1 MNEGK
6 SKQNAGQRPQPLT
19 LQLAPA
25 LSEYLRREAGSR
37 GIDPAELART
47 LLMRGL
53 HSERLGNVARDLSSQ
68 AGPTISDEG
77 HAVARLEAGA
87 MLGALSE
94 WHDGA
99 SIGAGKSVA
108 AGRPPSDS
116 AMGVMRAALE
126 RARSGRAG

>member
-6 SKQNAGQRPQPLT
+6 SKQNAGRCPQSLT

-37 GIDPAELART
+37 GIDPAELARR

-53 HSERLGNVARDLSSQ
+53 HSERFGNVARDLNSQ
-68 AGPTISDEG
+68 TGPTISDEG
-77 HAVARLEAGA
+77 HALARLEAGA
-87 MLGALSE
+87 LLGALSD

-99 SIGAGKSVA
+99 PVGAGKSVA
-108 AGRPPSDS
+108 AGRLPRES
-116 AMGVMRAALE
+116 AMSAMRAALE
-126 RARSGRAG
+126 RARSRRAG